1 MRLNHNRIRKLGS
14 AGGSISLTKDND
26 SMKNGTSPSK
36 GTTGGFGLS
45 GLQNLEILQL
55 GYNHVTGK
63 CSKKLKKKIF
73 VKIIF
78 IRSFLF

>member
-14 AGGSISLTKDND
+14 SSAGGSISRTKDND

-63 CSKKLKKKIF
+63 RNKI
-73 VKIIF
+73 VV
-78 IRSFLF
+78 SLY